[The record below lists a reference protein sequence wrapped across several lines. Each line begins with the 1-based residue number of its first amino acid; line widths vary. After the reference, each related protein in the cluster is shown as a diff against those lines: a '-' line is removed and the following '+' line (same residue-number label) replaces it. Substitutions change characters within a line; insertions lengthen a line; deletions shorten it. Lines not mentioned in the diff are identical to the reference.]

1 MEAPNKNMPET
12 AKSTVKSGT
21 SRETFVKTLGGEP
34 PEKDVKEIDKV
45 NSPVGRGK
53 PPGSVRV

>member
-1 MEAPNKNMPET
+1 MNESNTPKD

-34 PEKDVKEIDKV
+34 PEKEVKEIDKV

-53 PPGSVRV
+53 APGAVRV

>member
-1 MEAPNKNMPET
+1 MDTKNVPSD
-12 AKSTVKSGT
+12 AKSDIKSGT
-21 SRETFVKTLGGEP
+21 SRDTFVKTLGGEP
-34 PEKDVKEIDKV
+34 PIKKVEEIDKV

>member
-1 MEAPNKNMPET
+1 MDTKNTPSD

-21 SRETFVKTLGGEP
+21 SRDSFVKVLGGEP
-34 PEKDVKEIDKV
+34 PMKDVKEIDKV